1 MVLRHPR
8 PKLVLSLTPLIDVVF
23 ILLIFFMLAS
33 QFVDWR
39 QIKLTPQAQFSGAVS
54 EEQTLSLKLRND
66 GSFVLGDQAVEGLQP
81 AIAALISHGKDRTV
95 FIEPEEAVE
104 IQSVIDVIEALNASG
119 FTKVQLSDA
128 VGYAAP

>member
-1 MVLRHPR
+1 MVLRQPR
-8 PKLVLSLTPLIDVVF
+8 SKLVLSLTPLIDVVF

-39 QIKLTPQAQFSGAVS
+39 QIKLTPQAQFSEAVG
-54 EEQTLSLKLRND
+54 EEQTLSLILQND
-66 GSFVLGDQAVEGLQP
+66 GSFMLDGQAVEGLQL
-81 AIAALISHGKDRTV
+81 AIAVLISHGKNRTV
-95 FIEPEEAVE
+95 FIEPQEAVE

-128 VGYAAP
+128 VGYATP

>member
-1 MVLRHPR
+1 MVLRQPR

-39 QIKLTPQAQFSGAVS
+39 QIKLTPQGQFSEAVS
-54 EEQTLSLKLRND
+54 EEQTLSLGLRND

-81 AIAALISHGKDRTV
+81 AIAALVSHGKDRTV
-95 FIEPEEAVE
+95 FIEPQETVE
-104 IQSVIDVIEALNASG
+104 IQRVIDVIEALNASG
-119 FTKVQLSDA
+119 FTKVQLSHA

>member
-1 MVLRHPR
+1 MVLRQPR
-8 PKLVLSLTPLIDVVF
+8 SKLVLSLTPLIDVVF

-39 QIKLTPQAQFSGAVS
+39 QIKLTPQAQFSEAVG
-54 EEQTLSLKLRND
+54 EEQTLSLILQND
-66 GSFVLGDQAVEGLQP
+66 GSFMLDGQAVEGLQL
-81 AIAALISHGKDRTV
+81 AIAVLISHGKNRTV
-95 FIEPEEAVE
+95 FIEPEEDVE
-104 IQSVIDVIEALNASG
+104 IQSVIDMIEALNASG

>member
-1 MVLRHPR
+1 MVLRQPR
-8 PKLVLSLTPLIDVVF
+8 SKLVLSLTPLIDVVF

-39 QIKLTPQAQFSGAVS
+39 QIKLTPQAQFSEAVG
-54 EEQTLSLKLRND
+54 EEQTLSLILQND
-66 GSFVLGDQAVEGLQP
+66 GSFMLDGQAVEGLQL
-81 AIAALISHGKDRTV
+81 AIAALISHGKNRTV
-95 FIEPEEAVE
+95 FIEPEETVE

-119 FTKVQLSDA
+119 FTKVQLSHA

>member
-1 MVLRHPR
+1 MVLRQPR
-8 PKLVLSLTPLIDVVF
+8 SKLVLSLTPLIDVVF

-39 QIKLTPQAQFSGAVS
+39 QIKLTPHAQFSEAAG
-54 EEQTLSLKLRND
+54 EEQTLSLILQND
-66 GSFVLGDQAVEGLQP
+66 GSFMLDGQAVEGLQL
-81 AIAALISHGKDRTV
+81 AIAVLISHGKNRTV
-95 FIEPEEAVE
+95 FIEPQEAVE

-128 VGYAAP
+128 VGYATP

>member
-1 MVLRHPR
+1 MVLRQPR
-8 PKLVLSLTPLIDVVF
+8 SKLVLSLTPLIDVVF

-39 QIKLTPQAQFSGAVS
+39 QIKLTPQAQFSEAVG
-54 EEQTLSLKLRND
+54 EEQTLSLILQND
-66 GSFVLGDQAVEGLQP
+66 GSFMLDGQAVEGLQL
-81 AIAALISHGKDRTV
+81 AIAALISHGKNRTV
-95 FIEPEEAVE
+95 FIEPEEDVE
-104 IQSVIDVIEALNASG
+104 IQSVIDMIEALNASG

>member
-1 MVLRHPR
+1 MVLRQPR
-8 PKLVLSLTPLIDVVF
+8 SKLVLSLTPLIDVVF

-39 QIKLTPQAQFSGAVS
+39 QIKLTPQAQFSEAVG
-54 EEQTLSLKLRND
+54 EEQTLSLILQND
-66 GSFVLGDQAVEGLQP
+66 GSFMLDGQAVEGLQL
-81 AIAALISHGKDRTV
+81 AIAALISHGKNRTV

>member
-1 MVLRHPR
+1 MALRQPR
-8 PKLVLSLTPLIDVVF
+8 SKLVLSLTPLIDVVF

-39 QIKLTPQAQFSGAVS
+39 QIKLTPQAQFSEAVG
-54 EEQTLSLKLRND
+54 EEQTLSLILQND
-66 GSFVLGDQAVEGLQP
+66 GSFMLDGQAVEGLQL
-81 AIAALISHGKDRTV
+81 AIAALISHGKNRTV